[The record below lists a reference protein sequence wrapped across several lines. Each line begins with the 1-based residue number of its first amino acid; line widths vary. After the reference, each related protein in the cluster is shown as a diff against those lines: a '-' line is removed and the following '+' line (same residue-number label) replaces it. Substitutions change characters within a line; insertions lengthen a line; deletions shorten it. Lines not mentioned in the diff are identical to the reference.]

1 MTSCLALTRLVW
13 PRLHLCH
20 PFRSFAILSH
30 RRVTS
35 CVVLVSSCLA
45 LSRLVSSCH
54 TLCWSTVLCRLVSFC
69 RVPCYPVTSCII
81 LSRLVSPRH
90 ALQAPSSLVLP
101 TLKFQ
106 RQRLFKEKRL
116 LQRQRLDNIQLLRD
130 ATECMYVQASPNA
143 KITS

>member
-1 MTSCLALTRLVW
+1 MSCVFSSRRVTSCLVLTRLVW

-20 PFRSFAILSH
+20 PFRSLAVLSR

-35 CVVLVSSCLA
+35 CVVLVSSCLT
-45 LSRLVSSCH
+45 LSRPVSSCH
-54 TLCWSTVLCRLVSFC
+54 ILCWSTVLCRLVSFC
-69 RVPCYPVTSCII
+69 HVSCYPITSCII
-81 LSRLVSPRH
+81 LSRLVSPCY

-116 LQRQRLDNIQLLRD
+116 LQMQCLDNIQLLRD
-130 ATECMYVQASPNA
+130 ATECIHV
-143 KITS
+143 